1 MKEWCFEKNKGKNP
15 TNILIDSD
23 EVVWW
28 KCSKGHL
35 WEASVKERINGRKC
49 IVCQT
54 KEVITGF
61 NDIKTLAP
69 HLIAEWDYEKNTD
82 LDPEKTAC
90 CSNKKAW
97 WKCSKGHSWFSV
109 ISSRFYGTGCPYC
122 TNRKVLVGY
131 NDLQTVNPSLS
142 AEWNKKKN
150 GKLTPKNYTA
160 NSNQKVWWTCKYGHE
175 WASTMNSRQKKS
187 GCPYCAGLLP
197 IVGVNDLQ
205 STNPELI
212 KEWDYQ
218 KNIIKPYEIKVGS
231 GMKIW
236 WKCKEGHS
244 WEATPNHRK
253 KGQGCPY
260 CSGKKVLAGFND
272 INTLRPNIA
281 KEWDYEKNENK
292 TPDMYTVRS
301 GSKVWWRCKEGHSWK
316 AVIASRTGKKYVQCP
331 YCSGR
336 LPIVGTNDLQ
346 TTNPDLIKEWDYEKN
361 SPIYPYMVKKGSN
374 NKIWWKCEKGHE
386 WQAEISARTSGKSG
400 CPYCAGRKTIQGEN
414 DLVSIESKLLSEW
427 NYKKN
432 DGKKPSD
439 FKMHSGALVWWK
451 CERGHEWQ
459 AKIADRSRGDGC
471 PYCSGKRLMVGFND
485 LAHVYPYLAK
495 EWNYEKNQGKRPRRW
510 LPECR

>member
-1 MKEWCFEKNKGKNP
+1 MKKIINNKKYISSQTDLMKEWCFEKNKGKNP

-150 GKLTPKNYTA
+150 GKLTPQNYTA

-175 WASTMNSRQKKS
+175 WLATIESRNNRKY
-187 GCPYCAGLLP
+187 GCPYCAGKRV
-197 IVGVNDLQ
+197 IKGVNDLKTMNPKLAKQWNKKKNGKLTPEDVSYQ
-205 STNPELI
+205 SHKKVWWKCSEDHEWQAEIAARQRGNGCPICDNKVIVYGINDLETINPELAI
-212 KEWDYQ
+212 EWA
-218 KNIIKPYEIKVGS
+218 KNRNGDLTPRDVSAGS
-231 GMKIW
+231 NKRVW
-236 WKCKEGHS
+236 WKCSEGHEWIAS
-244 WEATPNHRK
+244 INDRNRGK
-253 KGQGCPY
+253 GCPT
-260 CSGKKVLAGFND
+260 CANKKIVKGYND
-272 INTLRPNIA
+272 LKTVNPRLA
-281 KEWDYEKNENK
+281 KEWNFKRNGKLKPTHVSCNSN
-292 TPDMYTVRS
+292 R
-301 GSKVWWRCKEGHSWK
+301 KVWWK
-316 AVIASRTGKKYVQCP
+316 
-331 YCSGR
+331 CS
-336 LPIVGTNDLQ
+336 
-346 TTNPDLIKEWDYEKN
+346 
-361 SPIYPYMVKKGSN
+361 
-374 NKIWWKCEKGHE
+374 KGHE
-386 WQAEISARTSGKSG
+386 WQAQI
-400 CPYCAGRKTIQGEN
+400 N
-414 DLVSIESKLLSEW
+414 DR
-427 NYKKN
+427 N
-432 DGKKPSD
+432 
-439 FKMHSGALVWWK
+439 
-451 CERGHEWQ
+451 RGNN
-459 AKIADRSRGDGC
+459 C
-471 PYCSGKRLMVGFND
+471 PYCSKKKQNS
-485 LAHVYPYLAK
+485 K
-495 EWNYEKNQGKRPRRW
+495 
-510 LPECR
+510 